1 MKYNMLGA
9 IVMLIVLIIPIVIIY
24 SLTLQWID
32 KLEKTNCRC
41 SEGSQR
47 DFIKYYLYA
56 YLVLLGLTIVI
67 AVISVFVEFSS
78 MKFFKAFRPFVSLI
92 RTLMAI
98 LSIANII
105 VSIIYI
111 SKLKEIGEGG
121 LLGLDLHPDFSEN
134 SYVYLYYTYEN
145 IDRGTQ
151 NRVVRMT
158 YQDEKLSSEKI
169 IVDKIS

>member
-1 MKYNMLGA
+1 MNYNMLGA
-9 IVMLIVLIIPIVIIY
+9 IAMLIVFTIPIIIIY

-32 KLEKTNCRC
+32 KLEKTNCSC

-56 YLVLLGLTIVI
+56 YLVLIGLTVVI
-67 AVISVFVEFSS
+67 AIISVFVEFSS
-78 MKFFKAFRPFVSLI
+78 MKFFKVFRPFISLI

-111 SKLKEIGEGG
+111 SKLKEI
-121 LLGLDLHPDFSEN
+121 DCKCSEDIRREI
-134 SYVYLYYTYEN
+134 YY
-145 IDRGTQ
+145 IWSIISL
-151 NRVVRMT
+151 VVNAVVFLFM
-158 YQDEKLSSEKI
+158 I
-169 IVDKIS
+169 IAAVWIYFLFRKNK